1 MKKLT
6 LIIAMAL
13 GVMSCKKEEYCNCG
27 EIMSDN
33 VTNYSVTIKNDCT
46 GNYKEFTHTPSDWMN
61 AHVGQNYCITNS
73 DKW

>member
-27 EIMSDN
+27 EIVSDN
-33 VTNYSVTIKNDCT
+33 VTNYSITIKNDCT
-46 GNYKEFTHTPSDWMN
+46 GNYKEFTLTPSAWMD

-73 DKW
+73 GKW